1 MFKLFKKNNDAVK
14 ELEKRIKNLESIV
27 LQLTK
32 QNLGLTKSLVN
43 LQGCIDE
50 FIKISET
57 VLENKKQYYKLVK
70 IVNDVV
76 KKVNIEIDPSDTLL
90 IDVNKK
96 NDNLPN

>member
-1 MFKLFKKNNDAVK
+1 MFKFFKKNNVAVE
-14 ELEKRIKNLESIV
+14 ELEKRVKNLESTV

-32 QNLGLTKSLVN
+32 QNLGLTKSLIN
-43 LQGCIDE
+43 LQECIDE

-70 IVNDVV
+70 IVNDIV
-76 KKVNIEIDPSDTLL
+76 KKINTENDSNDVLL
-90 IDVNKK
+90 IDINKK

>member
-1 MFKLFKKNNDAVK
+1 MFKFFKKNNVAVE
-14 ELEKRIKNLESIV
+14 ELEKRVKNLESTV

-32 QNLGLTKSLVN
+32 QNLGLTKSLIN
-43 LQGCIDE
+43 LQECIDE

-70 IVNDVV
+70 IVNDII
-76 KKVNIEIDPSDTLL
+76 KKINTENDSNDVLL
-90 IDVNKK
+90 IDINKK